1 MGRCPEVTKTAIS
14 RVKCICRRQRRT
26 RPSPPLFLR
35 SCIKDEV
42 ALGKLQL
49 GLDKVLFSNM
59 APKRPY
65 EEWLGGDR
73 DRFGSLEPERA
84 RRQRRAGPFSS
95 TPTAPEE
102 PLRDVLRDLFLLN
115 HLSGHTT
122 QRLAGAAR
130 RSGASDVGDFSS
142 AGNQGQTPKNSARDL
157 MRRILKN
164 CHYPALYWAEVPL
177 RDPEAASGTAGTRT
191 AAYPFLL
198 PHEVLAH
205 LASSPSWATPVATPG
220 ETPSLYN
227 WVRKM
232 CRPLGLSPSQTIP
245 VGLHGD
251 GVPFSKTDTL
261 EQLSWSF
268 PALPGSPRILFSA
281 VSKKHCADARSTLE
295 AMLSVFVWSMKVCLA
310 GTWPSLRHDGQAF
323 DERQD
328 KHRAANAGK
337 PLGIT
342 ALLTEFRAD
351 WSFIKQVFNFPC
363 WSNDC
368 ICWRCPA
375 TRDREDECS
384 YYSTG
389 ADAGW
394 RCRRYL
400 PGELLRWMQQ
410 QHLPISSLF
419 SLPHF
424 SEACIL
430 QDWMHCVD
438 LGVAQD
444 LIGNLFHEVQR
455 QLPGTTMDARM
466 SVLLQR
472 LKVYYQTLP
481 PSASRLNTLTCE
493 MIKQPN
499 KGPKLRAKAAETRH
513 LIPFCAALA
522 REFCGLDAHGRTR
535 AGLFEHLHTLATH
548 VAAHVYDHAAA
559 IVSCRRVCA
568 LATALEAEMLR
579 QDPRSKRWRVKPK
592 LHLLQEM
599 IEFTAPDRG
608 SPSEFWTYYDESW
621 CGWLSRT
628 GHSRGGPFVPER
640 HAERLLHRFRALE
653 G

>member
-1 MGRCPEVTKTAIS
+1 MLVPRLSFACVPALKMKWLSENCSSGL
-14 RVKCICRRQRRT
+14 T
-26 RPSPPLFLR
+26 RF
-35 SCIKDEV
+35 
-42 ALGKLQL
+42 
-49 GLDKVLFSNM
+49 FSNM

-130 RSGASDVGDFSS
+130 RSGASDVNDFSS
-142 AGNQGQTPKNSARDL
+142 AGNQGQAPQNSARDL

-227 WVRKM
+227 WFRKM

-281 VSKKHCADARSTLE
+281 VSKKHCADARFTLE

-310 GTWPSLRHDGQAF
+310 GTWPSLRHDGRAF

-455 QLPGTTMDARM
+455 QLPGTSMDARM

-472 LKVYYQTLP
+472 LKVYYKTLP